1 MNDLQ
6 IEYFLAVAVNQNFTK
21 ASKLLYISQPAIS
34 KQISMLEKELGVK
47 LFRRNNQKTEITEAG
62 KLYYDLFIN
71 AKLKLKETMNA
82 ARALEDKNINHI
94 NIGFMEGWDLSGII
108 PAFIQRAKAVN
119 ENLEI
124 SIDCCNLMELSSK
137 LLSGEL
143 DMALAVKNGMLDIPE
158 LKFIDAFN
166 MNKILIFSDRNP
178 LARKEGLTLYD
189 FRNEQFVA
197 PWESMGRQVT
207 QQLMDYCK
215 PYGFIPNV
223 TFVHN
228 FEAMF
233 TYVKNNLG
241 VGFADEWTWST
252 YAPDIRSIPI
262 DDHDK
267 ISIITLEENDNPI
280 IQSVIDILSLIIKSL
295 SNP

>member
-6 IEYFLAVAVNQNFTK
+6 IEYFLAVAVNQSFTK
-21 ASKLLYISQPAIS
+21 ASKLLYVSQPAIS
-34 KQISMLEKELGVK
+34 KQIAMLEKELGVK
-47 LFRRNNQKTEITEAG
+47 LFQRNNQKTEITEAG
-62 KLYYDLFIN
+62 KLYYDFFIN
-71 AKLKLKETMNA
+71 TRLKLKETMYA
-82 ARALEDKNINHI
+82 ARTLGNKSINHI

-108 PAFIQRAKAVN
+108 PAFIQRSKAIN
-119 ENLEI
+119 EDLEI
-124 SIDCCNLMELSSK
+124 SIDCCNIMELSSK

-158 LKFIDAFN
+158 LKFTDVFN
-166 MNKILIFSDRNP
+166 MDKILIFSDRNP

-189 FRNEQFVA
+189 FKDEQFVA
-197 PWESMGRQVT
+197 PWESMDKQVT
-207 QQLMDYCK
+207 QQLGDYCK
-215 PYGFIPNV
+215 PYGFVPNV

-262 DDHDK
+262 NNFDK
-267 ISIITLEENDNPI
+267 ISIITLKDNDNPTL
-280 IQSVIDILSLIIKSL
+280 QSVIDVLTIIIKSL
-295 SNP
+295 SNS